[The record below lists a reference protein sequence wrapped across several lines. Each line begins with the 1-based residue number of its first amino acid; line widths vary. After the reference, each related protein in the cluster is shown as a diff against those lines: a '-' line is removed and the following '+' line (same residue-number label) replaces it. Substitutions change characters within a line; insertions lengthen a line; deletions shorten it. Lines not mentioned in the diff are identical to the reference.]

1 MAFED
6 FWNNE
11 YPEIDTLDIKTQ
23 QMKEAGYT
31 NINTFEI
38 SEDCWIENY
47 YKPQESL
54 NEKFLIEYPEN
65 EDVKMFIEETKNEA
79 ELYYKYKQHYGYVFY
94 IGRK

>member
-1 MAFED
+1 
-6 FWNNE
+6 
-11 YPEIDTLDIKTQ
+11 
-23 QMKEAGYT
+23 MKEAGYT